1 MPRKGG
7 KAMMTDY
14 EYNDYL
20 DTVKNIIEYGT
31 KENLEHFYKL
41 IITVTND
48 WDNVR
53 RMDRLHNDRWIISW
67 LY

>member
-1 MPRKGG
+1 
-7 KAMMTDY
+7 MMTDY